1 MNPETLLVPAL
12 ANAAAPD
19 TILAARGITRSFQ
32 IGSEKL
38 EVLHGVDLE
47 LRRGELLALVG
58 QSGAGKST
66 LLHILGL
73 LDPPTS
79 GTVELD
85 GESAWKLSVERR
97 ASLRNRKLGFVF
109 QFYHLLPELNALEN
123 VLLPAMIAYS
133 AMEYGGRK
141 KELRARAEAALER
154 FGLSTRLKH
163 RPAQLSGGERQRVAI
178 ARTILKHPP
187 ILLFDEATSSLDSK
201 AESIILDALRDVAR
215 GHTSITI
222 AHRLST
228 IVDADRIVVL
238 DAGRVVEQ
246 GRHGELLAANGAYA
260 ALWNSQRNAPVPA
273 PTA

>member
-1 MNPETLLVPAL
+1 MNPETLSVPAL

-178 ARTILKHPP
+178 ARALFLDPP
-187 ILLFDEATSSLDSK
+187 ILIADEPTGNLDSATGEK
-201 AESIILDALRDVAR
+201 VLELLLEEQRKRSLSMLLVTHDERVAR
-215 GHTSITI
+215 
-222 AHRLST
+222 RCK
-228 IVDADRIVVL
+228 
-238 DAGRVVEQ
+238 RVVTMRD
-246 GRHGELLAANGAYA
+246 GRIESEAFPGAAAG
-260 ALWNSQRNAPVPA
+260 
-273 PTA
+273 